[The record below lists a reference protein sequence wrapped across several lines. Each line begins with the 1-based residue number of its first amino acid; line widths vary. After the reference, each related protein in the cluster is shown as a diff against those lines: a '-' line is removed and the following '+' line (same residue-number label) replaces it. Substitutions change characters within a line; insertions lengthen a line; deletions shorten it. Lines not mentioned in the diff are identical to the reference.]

1 MSQTRSQLI
10 NPIDGN
16 INVTGIVTSNTFVG
30 QLNSSGVSTVANLIS
45 ININA
50 TGISTVANLRSTN
63 INAIGIVTANTFI
76 GQLNSSGVSTISNLR
91 STNINATGIVT
102 SSTVND
108 SKGDV
113 RIIPQNTQ
121 TSAYILAVSDVG
133 KHVAISTGGVTV
145 NSGIFSA
152 GDAVSIYNNS
162 GSNQT
167 ITQGTSVTMY
177 QAGTANTGNRTLAQR
192 GICTILCVGSNIF
205 VISGAGMS

>member
-30 QLNSSGVSTVANLIS
+30 QLNSSGVSTVS
-45 ININA
+45 
-50 TGISTVANLRSTN
+50 NLRSTN
-63 INAIGIVTANTFI
+63 INATGIVTSNTFV
-76 GQLNSSGVSTISNLR
+76 GQLNSSGVSTVSNLR

-145 NSGIFSA
+145 NSDIFSA

>member
-30 QLNSSGVSTVANLIS
+30 QLNSSGVSTVA
-45 ININA
+45 
-50 TGISTVANLRSTN
+50 
-63 INAIGIVTANTFI
+63 
-76 GQLNSSGVSTISNLR
+76 NLR

-162 GSNQT
+162 GNNQT
-167 ITQGTSVTMY
+167 ITQGGSVTMY
-177 QAGTANTGNRTLAQR
+177 QAGTSNTGNRTIAQR
-192 GICTILCVGSNIF
+192 GICTILCVGSNTF
-205 VISGAGMS
+205 VISGAGIS

>member
-16 INVTGIVTSNTFVG
+16 INVTGIVTASTFIGQLNSSGVSTVSNLRSTNINATGIVTSNTFVG
-30 QLNSSGVSTVANLIS
+30 QLNSSGVSTV
-45 ININA
+45 
-50 TGISTVANLRSTN
+50 
-63 INAIGIVTANTFI
+63 
-76 GQLNSSGVSTISNLR
+76 SNLR

-133 KHVAISTGGVTV
+133 KHVAISAGGVTV